1 MNPPPPVRGI
11 ASCLSSGH
19 RKLQTHPNLMKLSL
33 SLLALAILA
42 AASPVLAAGSACK
55 KCCGDACAACCKE
68 KGKACGKDCCKAEK

>member
-1 MNPPPPVRGI
+1 
-11 ASCLSSGH
+11 
-19 RKLQTHPNLMKLSL
+19 MKLSL
-33 SLLALAILA
+33 SLLALGLLA